1 MKRNVTSQQY
11 EQFIQSRKM
20 ALNRLNDHMELQK
33 QNKKRRS
40 GGKVDDIAMSN
51 IILDKADTT
60 ANNSRYGSSNVT
72 QDTNSSFATQQQH
85 TSPTTQYH
93 QHEEKEEEVP
103 WFKRRDDISN
113 YNNTNRSTSY
123 ESSNNS
129 KQSKVSPP
137 PNLVPNRYQNLLKHD
152 ANDRHK
158 LYNHDK
164 NNDTELPS
172 SSSSTST
179 DTKPSGGI
187 FSSISKQS
195 TLNTLKHGSDTA
207 TTRIPL
213 NELFPT
219 LYATN
224 NTSSE
229 EESTTTKKKQRQI
242 NKKLIYNT
250 NHYDDYRTA
259 IETVLNEHGAQ
270 RAIKR
275 LSGKYNKTKD
285 GESNSENKSKE
296 VNERVVK
303 LIKNWLLNDHRI
315 IERSEVKER
324 WNNVT
329 TSDDDAEN
337 EEGESE
343 SKFINEFKEQ
353 QDVFLKKLLESSQEE
368 DTEDDTSSAE
378 DKDTSD
384 TSNQHKLTI
393 EQINPQF
400 FHAVT
405 DNILSALGRYC
416 ARRARSS
423 PMIVAWSKIKE
434 SGLLLN
440 KDAVSTYLYVVG
452 TMNMGGDSFSGSGLG
467 SIGSMYPL
475 TDNKSRGNDDVDD
488 KEEEDEADR
497 FLVPEEVATYH
508 DLSTKPTESS
518 ISLRI
523 KSLVSKGNVTDAQEL
538 LDTFKKSISTA
549 AADSDDDDSTL
560 KSISTAAADSD
571 DDDSTSKELIRLRT
585 YIPILKYYCDNGDI
599 SHALSVFK
607 QMQST
612 NGVILEPETYVLLM
626 SAIAENRL
634 FHENALPI
642 EGVQDLGYTYSHGP
656 QLFDE
661 LVTEMANDVL
671 EISSSSARRLC
682 NSLAIGIQSE
692 AGNEEDNGVI
702 VSVLKEVHP
711 LKSIPLSRQP
721 ASNNEV
727 VASRVSLDRSTG
739 LCEVTNAQQRLII
752 LEPDQRVQLHDD
764 LLNLSTEQ
772 SAKFAG
778 TRANDDPNRARE
790 KLEEFSDWLDKREGE
805 PFTAIVDGANI
816 GYYMQ
821 SFDKG
826 RFNYHQIKFMVDT
839 LEERGENPLVVIP
852 SKYGYNQFFASNKRE
867 HQRLDQSEIG
877 IMNDLNA
884 RGKLYKVPPR
894 CLDDFYWMLASV
906 SDQTTSRNGQDLS
919 VSNDDPNHRFPGTRP
934 MLITNDQM
942 RDHRFDLLEP
952 RLFRRWY
959 GCHIVNYN
967 FTAFVLG
974 ESVANNEIGFSQADF
989 FSREIQ
995 GNPSGINTAG
1005 DDIDDG
1011 EWEGQAWHFPVND
1024 WDLDERFVIRI
1035 PLKKRT

>member
-1 MKRNVTSQQY
+1 MKRNVTTQQY
-11 EQFIQSRKM
+11 EIFIQSRKL

-33 QNKKRRS
+33 KQNKK
-40 GGKVDDIAMSN
+40 GGDGSRVDDIAMSN
-51 IILDKADTT
+51 LILDKDDTT
-60 ANNSRYGSSNVT
+60 ANSSRYGLSNVT
-72 QDTNSSFATQQQH
+72 QGNSSSFATQQH
-85 TSPTTQYH
+85 TSSTQQYR
-93 QHEEKEEEVP
+93 HEEEEVP
-103 WFKRRDDISN
+103 WFKRRDDISD
-113 YNNTNRSTSY
+113 YNNNSRSTSY
-123 ESSNNS
+123 ESSN
-129 KQSKVSPP
+129 KIELQSKVSTP

-152 ANDRHK
+152 ANERHK
-158 LYNHDK
+158 LYSHDNK
-164 NNDTELPS
+164 NEDTTMPS

-179 DTKPSGGI
+179 TDIKPSGGI

-195 TLNTLKHGSDTA
+195 SLNTLKHRSDTAA

-224 NTSSE
+224 NTSD
-229 EESTTTKKKQRQI
+229 EESSTKKKQQRTI

-259 IETVLNEHGAQ
+259 IETVLNENGAQ

-275 LSGKYNKTKD
+275 LSSKYINKAKD
-285 GESNSENKSKE
+285 GESNSENKSSKE
-296 VNERVVK
+296 VNEQVVT
-303 LIKNWLLNDHRI
+303 LIKHWLLNDHRI
-315 IERSEVKER
+315 IERNQVKER

-329 TSDDDAEN
+329 SDDEN
-337 EEGESE
+337 EMVEEGESE
-343 SKFINEFKEQ
+343 SKFMNEFKEQ
-353 QDVFLKKLLESSQEE
+353 QDVFLRKLLASQEE
-368 DTEDDTSSAE
+368 DEDISTPSVFESTSE
-378 DKDTSD
+378 DKDTTSS
-384 TSNQHKLTI
+384 SNQHKLTI
-393 EQINPQF
+393 EQINSQF
-400 FHAVT
+400 FYAIT

-452 TMNMGGDSFSGSGLG
+452 TMNMGSDSFSGSGLG

-475 TDNKSRGNDDVDD
+475 TDNKSTRGGNDVVDG

-523 KSLVSKGNVTDAQEL
+523 KSLVSKGNVNSAQEL
-538 LDTFKKSISTA
+538 LDTFKKSIA
-549 AADSDDDDSTL
+549 AV
-560 KSISTAAADSD
+560 DSD

-585 YIPILKYYCDNGDI
+585 YIPILKYYCDNGELN
-599 SHALSVFK
+599 HALSVFK

-612 NGVILEPETYVLLM
+612 NGVILEPETYVLLLA
-626 SAIAENRL
+626 AIAENRL

-642 EGVQDLGYTYSHGP
+642 EGVQDLGYTHSHGP

-682 NSLAIGIQSE
+682 NSLAIGFQTE
-692 AGNEEDNGVI
+692 DDDAGA
-702 VSVLKEVHP
+702 VSNLKEVHP
-711 LKSIPLSRQP
+711 LKSISLSREP
-721 ASNNEV
+721 ANSNEV

-790 KLEEFSDWLDKREGE
+790 KLEEFSDWLNKREGE
-805 PFTAIVDGANI
+805 PFTTIVDGANI

-906 SDQTTSRNGQDLS
+906 SDQTASRNGQDLS

-995 GNPSGINTAG
+995 GNRSGNTAG
-1005 DDIDDG
+1005 DDNNDG
-1011 EWEGQAWHFPVND
+1011 GTKWEGQAWHFPVND

-1035 PLKKRT
+1035 PSKKRT